1 MPNDRIPPL
10 DVVLGNILGEESPS
24 RPDQKQFLS
33 ELILITT
40 SIFALCKALSER
52 S

>member
-1 MPNDRIPPL
+1 MPNDRISPL
-10 DVVLGNILGEESPS
+10 EVVLGNILGEESPS
-24 RPDQKQFLS
+24 RPDKKQFLS

-40 SIFALCKALSER
+40 SIFALCKALLER

>member
-1 MPNDRIPPL
+1 MPNDRISPL
-10 DVVLGNILGEESPS
+10 EVVLGNILGEESPS

-40 SIFALCKALSER
+40 SILRSAKHYSER